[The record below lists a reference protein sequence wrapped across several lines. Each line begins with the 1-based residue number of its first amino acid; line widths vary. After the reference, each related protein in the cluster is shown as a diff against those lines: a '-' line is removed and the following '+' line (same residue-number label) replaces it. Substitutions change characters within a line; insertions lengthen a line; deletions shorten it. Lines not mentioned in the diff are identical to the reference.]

1 MAYCYHLV
9 ALLDERGKVFL
20 SMIFVQRKS
29 MLVFCLL
36 CGEMREYLLFV
47 SIKSRNLVFFK
58 KKNLIFLTFW
68 FFYVIMEVSRKTM

>member
-9 ALLDERGKVFL
+9 ALLDERGKVFR

-58 KKNLIFLTFW
+58 KKKSDFFDFLVFLR
-68 FFYVIMEVSRKTM
+68 YNGGI

>member
-1 MAYCYHLV
+1 
-9 ALLDERGKVFL
+9 
-20 SMIFVQRKS
+20 

-47 SIKSRNLVFFK
+47 SIKSRDMLFFK